1 MSFYVDTL
9 TKKILFIL
17 KQNGIDQ
24 LDDVLTYIFKHEI
37 PYYEFRSLQTEIYP
51 LKECEYLPTTSIVH
65 YISLCVTI

>member
-9 TKKILFIL
+9 TKKNLFTL

-37 PYYEFRSLQTEIYP
+37 PYYEFRLLQTEICP
-51 LKECEYLPTTSIVH
+51 LKECEYFPTTSIVH